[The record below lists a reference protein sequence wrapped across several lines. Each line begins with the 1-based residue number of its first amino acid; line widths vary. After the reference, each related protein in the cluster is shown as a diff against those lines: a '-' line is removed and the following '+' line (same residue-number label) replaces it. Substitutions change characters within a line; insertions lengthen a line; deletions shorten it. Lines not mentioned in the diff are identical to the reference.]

1 MTRRRRRNVRQ
12 SQTYDAFQNVLT
24 RSGWGQTNAIEMTD
38 YPLTRL
44 TRNWQIINA
53 LYRSHWVV
61 RRIIDVIPSDM
72 LKNGYKI
79 ITEMDPKKLDEVYK
93 IERQTRLYSSILE
106 GLRWGKLYGGA
117 GGLILIDGDEDNLD
131 QPIDYDT
138 IMPDSFKGLL
148 IADRWTGISPNSD
161 IVTDPSDPDFGKPD
175 SYMFTAEGV
184 ERGIQVHHSRVV
196 RFIGRELPYLEM
208 LAENYWGASE
218 IEHVFEEL
226 RKRDN
231 VSYNMAMLTFMANL
245 RVMKID
251 GLDGMLGASTVKA
264 QQQMRQTISALNAM
278 MNNNSLQVLG
288 AKDSYESHQYTFS
301 GLGEMYDRFMMD
313 VAGAAEMPV
322 TKLFGRSPAG
332 MDATGESDMQNY
344 YDTIEEKQES
354 GLRPVYDKLLP
365 IMMMSAWG
373 AIPDDFDYEF
383 NPVRRMTDDKMADLG
398 SKNTTSIVGAFTA
411 GLISQKTGLKELK
424 QQSDLTGLWSNITDE
439 DIENADDT
447 PIDVS
452 EGTDLP
458 LGGESDAGGTMG
470 SEAANRAAIPPKSA
484 DGDG

>member
-1 MTRRRRRNVRQ
+1 MTTRPKRKNIK
-12 SQTYDAFQNVLT
+12 TKDEFQNILT
-24 RSGWGQTNAIEMTD
+24 RSGWGQMNPIEMTD

-61 RRIIDVIPSDM
+61 RRIIDVIPADM

-79 ITEMDPKKLDEVYK
+79 ITQVPPGQIALINKM
-93 IERQTRLYSSILE
+93 ERQTRLYKSILE
-106 GLRWGKLYGGA
+106 GLRWGRLYGGA
-117 GGLILIDGDEDNLD
+117 GGLIMIDGDEDRLNE
-131 QPIDYDT
+131 PIDYDL

-148 IADRWTGISPNSD
+148 IADRWTGISPNAD
-161 IVTDPSDPDFGKPD
+161 IVSDPSDPDFGEPM

-184 ERGIQVHHSRVV
+184 ERGIEVHHSRII
-196 RFIGRELPYLEM
+196 RFIGRELPYLEK

-218 IEHVFEEL
+218 IEHTFTEL

-245 RVMKID
+245 RCMKID
-251 GLDGMLGASTVKA
+251 GLDGILGGSNLKSRERMENVVE
-264 QQQMRQTISALNAM
+264 ALNIM

-288 AKDSYESHQYTFS
+288 TKDSFETHPYTFS

-332 MDATGESDMQNY
+332 MNATGESDMQNY

-354 GLRPVYDKLLP
+354 YLRPVYDKLIP
-365 IMMMSAWG
+365 IMMMSCWG
-373 AIPDDFDYEF
+373 AIPDDFDYQF

-398 SKNTTSIVGAFTA
+398 SKNTDSITKVYDSGI
-411 GLISQKTGLKELK
+411 ISQKTALRELR

-439 DIENADDT
+439 DIENADNVAHD
-447 PIDVS
+447 PS
-452 EGTDLP
+452 EGINLP
-458 LGGESDAGGTMG
+458 LGGEPDDTTGGTV
-470 SEAANRAAIPPKSA
+470 
-484 DGDG
+484 GDKETD

>member
-1 MTRRRRRNVRQ
+1 
-12 SQTYDAFQNVLT
+12 
-24 RSGWGQTNAIEMTD
+24 
-38 YPLTRL
+38 
-44 TRNWQIINA
+44 
-53 LYRSHWVV
+53 
-61 RRIIDVIPSDM
+61 
-72 LKNGYKI
+72 
-79 ITEMDPKKLDEVYK
+79 
-93 IERQTRLYSSILE
+93 
-106 GLRWGKLYGGA
+106 
-117 GGLILIDGDEDNLD
+117 
-131 QPIDYDT
+131 
-138 IMPDSFKGLL
+138 
-148 IADRWTGISPNSD
+148 
-161 IVTDPSDPDFGKPD
+161 
-175 SYMFTAEGV
+175 
-184 ERGIQVHHSRVV
+184 
-196 RFIGRELPYLEM
+196 
-208 LAENYWGASE
+208 
-218 IEHVFEEL
+218 
-226 RKRDN
+226 
-231 VSYNMAMLTFMANL
+231 
-245 RVMKID
+245 
-251 GLDGMLGASTVKA
+251 
-264 QQQMRQTISALNAM
+264 
-278 MNNNSLQVLG
+278 
-288 AKDSYESHQYTFS
+288 
-301 GLGEMYDRFMMD
+301 
-313 VAGAAEMPV
+313 
-322 TKLFGRSPAG
+322 